1 MRRKETKMLA
11 DERRRAILQIVKKQG
26 SAAVEDLVK
35 HFNVSAVTLRSD
47 LGQLAREGA
56 LVRAYG
62 GAMLAEEHTGDYPL
76 TVKNTRN
83 QAEKT
88 RIAQAAARLV
98 TSHQTVILD
107 SGTTSAA
114 LARAI
119 KQANFDALTVITHA
133 LNIAQEFL
141 SASNISV
148 IMIGGIMRHVSGSF
162 VGPQAEQLLKPLHAD
177 HFFLGIDG
185 LDNDLH
191 LSTPDLLEAQ
201 LNAMMI
207 EIERRHRHC
216 RLNQDRASQLVRHR
230 QCHPGSPPHH
240 RHPRQSGNDRQDSR
254 RRHRSNRRLTAKL
267 RSRRNAHRDRPKAA
281 TYQ

>member
-1 MRRKETKMLA
+1 MLA
-11 DERRRAILQIVKKQG
+11 DERRRAILQLVKKQG

-35 HFNVSAVTLRSD
+35 HFNVSAVTLRAD

-56 LVRAYG
+56 LVRSYG
-62 GAMLAEEHTGDYPL
+62 GAMLHDESAGDYPL

-88 RIAQAAARLV
+88 RIAVAAARLIR
-98 TSHQTVILD
+98 SHQTVILD
-107 SGTTSAA
+107 SGSTSAA

-119 KQANFDALTVITHA
+119 RQANFDALTVITHA

-141 SASNISV
+141 SSNKISV

-162 VGPQAEQLLKPLHAD
+162 VGPQSEQLLRALHAD

-185 LDNDLH
+185 LDNELN

-201 LNAMMI
+201 LNTTMMQVSSETTVIADASKIGRRSLSVIGKLTKARRLITDDRVAPEMI
-207 EIERRHRHC
+207 EKF
-216 RLNQDRASQLVRHR
+216 RAEGVEVIV
-230 QCHPGSPPHH
+230 
-240 RHPRQSGNDRQDSR
+240 
-254 RRHRSNRRLTAKL
+254 A
-267 RSRRNAHRDRPKAA
+267 
-281 TYQ
+281 